1 MIIPGI
7 LEEKFEKAVERIVSV
22 DGASSEIQID
32 IADGKL
38 VEGKTFLNIE
48 KLKSLNTKSILSL
61 HFMVKS
67 PSKYL
72 ISSLM
77 LSPFVMRKIPNVN
90 TVITQVVSIRQLKC
104 FIKTAKNI
112 GYKVGVSLN
121 YNQEPNIIGPLINKI
136 DLVQFMSVVP
146 GKQGNDFIPEVLEK
160 IKRFKLTYP
169 TIKTQIDGGVN
180 TTNLTQVLKTG
191 VDNVIIGSAI
201 FNSENP
207 RNKVL
212 EFIKAAHGSTINN

>member
-7 LEEKFEKAVERIVSV
+7 LEETFEEVIEKVRSVEEVTP
-22 DGASSEIQID
+22 EIQVD

-38 VEGKTFLNIE
+38 VEGKTFLNIN
-48 KLKSLNTKSILSL
+48 KLTFLNTKSTLSL
-61 HFMVKS
+61 HFMVKN

-72 ISSLM
+72 KTTKLVFPV
-77 LSPFVMRKIPNVN
+77 LARKIGCVS
-90 TVITQVVSIRQLKC
+90 TVITQIVNLKQVEKFIR
-104 FIKTAKNI
+104 TAKSI

-121 YNQEPNIIGPLINKI
+121 HNQDTALIDPLLNEI

-146 GKQGNDFIPEVLEK
+146 GKQGNEFIPIVLEK
-160 IKRFKLTYP
+160 IKKFKSIHP
-169 TIKTQIDGGVN
+169 AIKTQIDGGISI
-180 TTNLTQVLKTG
+180 TNLSQVLETG

-207 RNKVL
+207 RDKIL
-212 EFIKAAHGSTINN
+212 EFMKTAHGSTTNY